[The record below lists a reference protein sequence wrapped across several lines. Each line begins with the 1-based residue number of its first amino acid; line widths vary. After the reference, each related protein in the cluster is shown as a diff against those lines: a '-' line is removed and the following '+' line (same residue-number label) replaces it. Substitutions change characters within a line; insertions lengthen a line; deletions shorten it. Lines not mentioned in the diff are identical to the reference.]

1 MSHQDRTSNIV
12 VNHQTIKQVVDW
24 LLPPALFAGMKARSN
39 ASWKPRMLAV
49 AALLWAT
56 SELTNLKDR
65 FQQARK
71 IVSKIF
77 RWQPA
82 PGATYQGFMKMLRKW
97 HRNLQL
103 AIIPHVQAQMKEV
116 LPEQWRVAGYVVFA
130 GDGSRIE
137 LARTESLEDTFSP
150 QRKKNQR
157 KKCSKGQRKSHGRS
171 QGKGVRGSANR
182 AAKAAKKQSAESM
195 AKKGNSPQMWLTL
208 LWHVGTGLPWTWKTG
223 PSDSSERGHLEEML
237 AELPEN
243 SLITADAG
251 FVGYDFWNSIL
262 RAGQQ
267 FVIRVGANVRL
278 LRELG
283 YARQHEHTVYLWP
296 DAAAKKKQPPLVLR
310 LIVIHDGKHPVYLIT
325 NLTKSQLSDGQAG
338 MIYGA
343 RWGIE
348 LFFRTFKQTF
358 GRRKLR
364 SRSAEN
370 ADLELDW
377 SLLGLWC
384 VCLLGQ
390 RELAAG
396 GEDPM
401 WLSAAATIKA
411 FQETLREYRVRPESR
426 DQGLWEKL
434 RTAVLDDYQRTGS
447 KTSRNY
453 PRKKK
458 RQAIGAPKLT
468 RASKQQVNAAQEL
481 KHQQPQSRLPA

>member
-1 MSHQDRTSNIV
+1 
-12 VNHQTIKQVVDW
+12 
-24 LLPPALFAGMKARSN
+24 
-39 ASWKPRMLAV
+39 ML
-49 AALLWAT
+49 T
-56 SELTNLKDR
+56 
-65 FQQARK
+65 
-71 IVSKIF
+71 
-77 RWQPA
+77 
-82 PGATYQGFMKMLRKW
+82 
-97 HRNLQL
+97 
-103 AIIPHVQAQMKEV
+103 
-116 LPEQWRVAGYVVFA
+116 
-130 GDGSRIE
+130 
-137 LARTESLEDTFSP
+137 
-150 QRKKNQR
+150 
-157 KKCSKGQRKSHGRS
+157 
-171 QGKGVRGSANR
+171 
-182 AAKAAKKQSAESM
+182 
-195 AKKGNSPQMWLTL
+195 
-208 LWHVGTGLPWTWKTG
+208 
-223 PSDSSERGHLEEML
+223 
-237 AELPEN
+237 ELPAG

-262 RAGQQ
+262 RAGHQ

-283 YARQHEHTVYLWP
+283 YVRQHEHTVYLWP
-296 DAAAKKKQPPLVLR
+296 EAAAKKEQPPLVLR
-310 LIVIHDGKHPVYLIT
+310 LIVIHDGKHPVYLVT
-325 NLTKSQLSDGQAG
+325 NLTKSQLSDRQAG

-396 GEDPM
+396 GENPA
-401 WLSAAATIKA
+401 WLSAATTIKA
-411 FQETLREYRVRPESR
+411 FQETLREYRVRPESH
-426 DQGLWEKL
+426 DQRLWEKL
-434 RTAVLDDYQRTGS
+434 STAVLDDYQRTRS

-468 RASKQQVNAAQEL
+468 HASKQQINAA
-481 KHQQPQSRLPA
+481 